1 MARAKAPLQV
11 AQAEVAV
18 PDVFLKYQ
26 QVLMSTVSHHAVTVV
41 EKSRRTGYSWA
52 IAAEAAFTA
61 AADKAAGGMDAFYIG
76 YNLEMAREFI
86 DYVADWAKQLQTA
99 VVAVEE
105 TFWTDPDH
113 PEKEIKAFRVEF
125 ASGFKVLALP
135 SRPRSLRGM
144 QGMVIIDEASFHD
157 DLDELLKSAFA
168 LLIWGGRVVVISTHN
183 GDTNAFNVLVND
195 IRAGRK
201 PYKLLRCTF
210 DDALA
215 DGLYQRICYVQGEEW
230 TPEKEVIWRDQII
243 AFYGDGADE
252 ELFCIPS
259 SGSGT
264 FLPLAILEKCM
275 DPDIPVV
282 RLAYPSSFAELSDHL
297 READCAEW
305 CERVLLPLLK
315 KIDPG
320 FRSVFGQDF
329 GRKVDLS
336 VIWPLLIGNALK
348 LRTPFIVEMRNV
360 PFRQQE
366 QILFYIGD
374 RLPRLTAGVLDAGG
388 NGMYLAERAMQRW
401 GANRITQLSLS
412 VEWYRDNMPRYKA
425 VFEDEH
431 ITIPRDDDVLTDH
444 RQLVLVQG
452 VARIPDRSKGQ
463 DGGKRH
469 GDSAI
474 AGALAVFASRLEVFE
489 YGYTSAKTR
498 PSRSRDDDDDDDLPA
513 SGGMNFNDGAW

>member
-1 MARAKAPLQV
+1 MGIAA
-11 AQAEVAV
+11 

-26 QVLMSTVSHHAVTVV
+26 QVLMSTVSHYAVTVV

-61 AADKAAGGMDAFYIG
+61 AADKSAGGMDAFYIG

-135 SRPRSLRGM
+135 SVPRSLRGM
-144 QGMVIIDEASFHD
+144 QGMVIIDEAAFHD

-183 GDTNAFNVLVND
+183 GDANPFNTLVND

-210 DDALA
+210 DDALK
-215 DGLYQRICYVQGEEW
+215 DGLYKRICFTKGETW
-230 TPEKEVIWRDQII
+230 TPAKEAAWREEII
-243 AFYGDGADE
+243 GFYGDGADE

-259 SGSGT
+259 EGSGT

-282 RLAYPSSFAELSDHL
+282 RLAYPNSFAELPDHI
-297 READCAEW
+297 REAECADW
-305 CERVLLPLLK
+305 CERELLPLLK
-315 KIDPG
+315 VLDPEKW
-320 FRSVFGQDF
+320 RSVFGQDF
-329 GRKVDLS
+329 GRTGDLS
-336 VIWPLLIGNALK
+336 VIWPLLIGNDLK
-348 LRTPFIVEMRNV
+348 MRTPFTVELRNV

-366 QILFYIGD
+366 QILYYIGD
-374 RLPRLTAGVLDAGG
+374 RLPRLSAGALDARG
-388 NGMYLAERAMQRW
+388 NGQYLAERAMQRW
-401 GANRITQLSLS
+401 GANCISQVMLS

-425 VFEDEH
+425 AFEDQM
-431 ITIPRDDDVLTDH
+431 ITMPRNDEVLADH
-444 RQLVLVQG
+444 RVIVMIQG
-452 VARIPDRSKGQ
+452 VARVPERTKGK

-474 AGALAVFASRLEVFE
+474 AGALAVFASRMDVRE
-489 YGYTSAKTR
+489 YGYTSVR
-498 PSRSRDDDDDDDLPA
+498 DQPRDQRDDSDDDDTRG
-513 SGGMNFNDGAW
+513 SGRLEFKEGCW